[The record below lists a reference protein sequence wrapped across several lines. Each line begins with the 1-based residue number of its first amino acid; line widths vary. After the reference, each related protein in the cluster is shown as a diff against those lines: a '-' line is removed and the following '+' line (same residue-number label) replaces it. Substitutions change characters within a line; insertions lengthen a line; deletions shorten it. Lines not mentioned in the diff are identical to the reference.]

1 MTLDPSTQNGKDAP
15 APGVIESAFGLLE
28 ILRALG
34 RARLTDLT
42 EESGLPRTTVSRLL
56 GQLAA
61 VDAVDRVGAHYR
73 LGPGLLAL
81 GQNVTPMQ
89 LLRPI
94 AQRPMLQLAAT
105 TPAHVGLIANTSCT
119 PTVLDILHGRDRLP
133 FRREPGEPV
142 PKRSAAARAL
152 RADNGFAIDDNGAID
167 GVSCAAQTIRLPG
180 GEMAAVGVVVPAS
193 RLPRELLGPLRVT
206 AERIATLVALHG
218 PPVTRDT

>member
-1 MTLDPSTQNGKDAP
+1 MSSDASSRSDNGAP
-15 APGVIESAFGLLE
+15 APGVIESAFALLD

-34 RARLTDLT
+34 RARLTELT

-61 VDAVDRVGAHYR
+61 VDAVDRVGPYYR

-81 GQNVTPMQ
+81 GQNVTPMER
-89 LLRPI
+89 LRPI

-105 TPAHVGLIANTSCT
+105 TPVHVGLIARTSRT
-119 PTVLDILHGRDRLP
+119 PMYLDVIHGRDRLP

-142 PKRSAAARAL
+142 PTCSAAALAL
-152 RADNGFAIDDNGAID
+152 KADNRFAIDDGVAIN
-167 GVSCAAQTIRLPG
+167 GVSCAAQAIRLPG
-180 GEMAAVGVVVPAS
+180 GELAAVGVVIPAS

-218 PPVTRDT
+218 RTLDT

>member
-1 MTLDPSTQNGKDAP
+1 MTLDPTTFSGKGAP

-56 GQLAA
+56 SQLAA
-61 VDAVDRVGAHYR
+61 VDAVDRVGACYR

-81 GQNVTPMQ
+81 GQNVTPMER
-89 LLRPI
+89 LRPI
-94 AQRPMLQLAAT
+94 AQRPMLQLAAAS
-105 TPAHVGLIANTSCT
+105 PAHVGLISNTSCT
-119 PTVLDILHGRDRLP
+119 PMYLDVLHGRDRLP

-142 PKRSAAARAL
+142 PKNSAAARAL
-152 RADNGFAIDDNGAID
+152 RADNGFAIDDSGAID
-167 GVSCAAQTIRLPG
+167 GVSCAAQAIRLPG
-180 GEMAAVGVVVPAS
+180 GDVAAVGVVLPVS
-193 RLPRELLGPLRVT
+193 RLPRELLGPLRIT

-218 PPVTRDT
+218 PPVTRDN